1 MGLMV
6 PKVLMLSLRCLLIL
20 LNGLNHL
27 WGISKNCAFEK
38 FSYHEISWL
47 VEWFLKVLIISSYF
61 LNFYVLLIH
70 SELHIRISTYF

>member
-1 MGLMV
+1 MV
-6 PKVLMLSLRCLLIL
+6 WIIYGEYLKIV
-20 LNGLNHL
+20 HL
-27 WGISKNCAFEK
+27 EK

-70 SELHIRISTYF
+70 SELHIRISTYFWTEMKKISVIKMYNK